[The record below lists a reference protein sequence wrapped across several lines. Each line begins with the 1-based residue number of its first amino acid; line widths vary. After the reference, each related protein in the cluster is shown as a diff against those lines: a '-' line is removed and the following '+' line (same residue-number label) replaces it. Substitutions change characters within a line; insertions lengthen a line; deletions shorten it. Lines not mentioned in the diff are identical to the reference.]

1 MGYEELSV
9 SASHMVGKFKYVI
22 GENSK
27 GEKGPCEV
35 YLEEAQLS
43 VTPAGG
49 GCVHVSTKYKVM
61 KRGRTWWEKENDI
74 YDTKEDVYQ
83 KLEWMKKSAD

>member
-1 MGYEELSV
+1 MAYEELKV

-43 VTPAGG
+43 VTPGSR
-49 GCVHVSTKYKVM
+49 GCVYVSTKYKVM
-61 KRGRTWWEKENDI
+61 KRGRTWWEEEKDI
-74 YDTKEDVYQ
+74 YDTKEDVERILRYR
-83 KLEWMKKSAD
+83 KEK